1 MTNSGRA
8 EDSRAAYLEHKGQAI
23 EGQGVWDEVIA
34 KDFAG
39 LEKARDDAPADGG
52 DPAAAIS
59 GHPAAAEIA

>member
-8 EDSRAAYLEHKGQAI
+8 EEARAAYLEHKGQAI

-39 LEKARDDAPADGG
+39 FEKRGMT
-52 DPAAAIS
+52 
-59 GHPAAAEIA
+59 HPQMAEIRRLLAQAAPPQQK